1 MEKIALA
8 GIVRNESGK
17 NSSRRLRAA
26 GRIPAVVYGGQKHLV
41 LSIDRRA
48 FESSFKRI
56 SVNTLIDL
64 SIEGEGTHE
73 VLIREYQRDKVR
85 GSLIHLDFYEVM
97 KGHKLRTRVPLHPEG
112 TPIGVRVDKGL
123 LETHL
128 YAIEIEC
135 EPKDIPAHI
144 VVDISEIALNQALH
158 VRDLHLPEGVVS
170 LESGDAVVALVS
182 STHGLEDE
190 AAPGEKAE
198 ADASAVPA
206 ASAQK
211 TEARS
216 QEKASKK

>member
-8 GIVRNESGK
+8 GKIRNESGK

-26 GRIPAVVYGGQKHLV
+26 GGIPAVVYGGPKHLC
-41 LSIDRRA
+41 LSIDRHA
-48 FESSFKRI
+48 FESKFKHI

-64 SIEGEGTHE
+64 AIEGEGTHE

-85 GSLIHLDFYEVM
+85 GALIHLDFYEVL
-97 KGHKLRTRVPLHPEG
+97 KGHKLRTRVPLHFEG
-112 TPIGVRVDKGL
+112 TPVGVRVDKGL

-135 EPKDIPAHI
+135 EPKDIPANI

-182 STHGLEDE
+182 ATHDMDE
-190 AAPGEKAE
+190 GAAE
-198 ADASAVPA
+198 AGAAADAAAVPA

-211 TEARS
+211 VEARA

>member
-8 GIVRNESGK
+8 GKRRNESGK

-26 GRIPAVVYGGQKHLV
+26 GRIPAVVYGGATHLS
-41 LSIDRRA
+41 LSVDRHA
-48 FESSFKRI
+48 FESSFKQV

-64 SIEGEGTHE
+64 TIEGEGTRE

-85 GSLIHLDFYEVM
+85 GMLIHLDFYEVM
-97 KGHKLRTRVPLHPEG
+97 KGHKLRTRVPLHFEG
-112 TPIGVRVDKGL
+112 TPVGVRVDKGL

-135 EPKDIPAHI
+135 EPKDIPANI

-182 STHGLEDE
+182 SVHDDE
-190 AAPGEKAE
+190 GAGEGAAET
-198 ADASAVPA
+198 DASAVPA

-211 TEARS
+211 TEARA
-216 QEKASKK
+216 QEKTSKK